1 MSLVTSESK
10 KQSEEK
16 MDDRSKQNNPKF
28 QCSKCGEKFTN
39 MVWYSKHQGT
49 CNKTMYTE
57 EDPYAEFMKSETSRS
72 DLNGKS
78 KPPETKP
85 SESLKRDEAKSSV
98 QESGPKPNVN
108 NPFKE
113 QVAKTEAG
121 KEPEFKVEENVAKA
135 KVNESPQKEPAV
147 KVEENVAKA
156 KVNES

>member
-1 MSLVTSESK
+1 MCVPDTEFESK

-49 CNKTMYTE
+49 CNKTMFTE
-57 EDPYAEFMKSETSRS
+57 EDPYAEFKKSETSKS

-98 QESGPKPNVN
+98 KESSQKPNAN
-108 NPFKE
+108 NAFKE
-113 QVAKTEAG
+113 PIVKAEAG
-121 KEPEFKVEENVAKA
+121 KESAVKLEENVAKA
-135 KVNESPQKEPAV
+135 KVNDTPQ
-147 KVEENVAKA
+147 N
-156 KVNES
+156 SQS